1 MSGTKTLRGNTTIWA
16 VRPEAFADWSV
27 PISAATWATAVTAG
41 LITDISCAVEDGYKL
56 NLTGAKTDSS
66 QSVCDIAEVDT
77 PVYNQYECTLS
88 LFRNKPGTTD
98 TPIYDIALS
107 LFDAPGISYYLVK
120 RVDKA
125 QGTSVAAGDI
135 LSAFS
140 VTTDIPTDIPADG
153 SMLMFGAT
161 FTYPGGVN
169 VNQTVT
175 A

>member
-16 VRPEAFADWSV
+16 VRPEAFANWAV
-27 PISAATWATAVTAG
+27 PISAATWATSLAAG

-66 QSVCDIAEVDT
+66 QSVCDIADVET
-77 PVYNQYECTLS
+77 PVYRQYEASIS

-98 TPIYDIALS
+98 TPIYDTAMS
-107 LFDAPGISYYLVK
+107 LFDDAGIDYYLVK

-125 QGTSVAAGDI
+125 QGSAVAAGDI

-140 VTTDIPTDIPADG
+140 VTTDLPTDVPADG
-153 SMLMFGAT
+153 AMLLFGAQ

>member
-1 MSGTKTLRGNTTIWA
+1 MAGQKTLRGNTTIWA
-16 VRPEAFADWSV
+16 ARPEAFPDWSV
-27 PISAATWATAVTAG
+27 AISAADWATAATAG

-66 QSVCDIAEVDT
+66 QSVCDIAEVET
-77 PVYNQYECTLS
+77 PVYRQYEASLS
-88 LFRNKPGTTD
+88 LFRNKPDSTD
-98 TPIYDIALS
+98 TPIYDTAMS
-107 LFDAPGISYYLVK
+107 LFDAPGVPYYLVK

-125 QGTSVAAGDI
+125 QGSDVEEGDI

-140 VTTDIPTDIPADG
+140 VETDLPTDIPADG
-153 SMLMFGAT
+153 SMLMFGAQ